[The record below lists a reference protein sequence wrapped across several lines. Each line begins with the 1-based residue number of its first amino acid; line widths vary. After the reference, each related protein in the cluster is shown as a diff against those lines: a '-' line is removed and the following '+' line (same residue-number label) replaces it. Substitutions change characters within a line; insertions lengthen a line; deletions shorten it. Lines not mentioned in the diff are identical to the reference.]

1 VVKTAQKRPRP
12 VDLSSWIPKADVV
25 QETGISERSL
35 ERRIQARK
43 LRVGY
48 RTAPGRRPL
57 PVLHPEDVAALRAEM
72 VQRVVEEKDQNA
84 VAPLPVQ
91 SPNGLGA
98 ALVAAL
104 SRPVP
109 REHALFLTLK
119 EASQHSG
126 LSVAYL
132 RREIDAGKLQAIRDV
147 SVKVRRKDLDAL

>member
-1 VVKTAQKRPRP
+1 V
-12 VDLSSWIPKADVV
+12 I
-25 QETGISERSL
+25 
-35 ERRIQARK
+35 
-43 LRVGY
+43 
-48 RTAPGRRPL
+48 
-57 PVLHPEDVAALRAEM
+57 HPDGVAALRAEM
-72 VQRVVEEKDQNA
+72 VQRVAEEKDQTA
-84 VAPLPVQ
+84 VASLPVH

-104 SRPVP
+104 SCPVP
-109 REHALFLTLK
+109 REHQLFLTLK